1 MRTDRR
7 FFKEL
12 RFRQLRAL
20 VELSRQKTFSA
31 VASAL
36 KMSVVSAWRQVRAL
50 EEEFGVQLVDRQ
62 GQHVVLTDDGRLLVE
77 MAEPMVESFLSL
89 RSVFDDRHGKAP
101 RKLTVAAPAGVLTD
115 ALPEPVTVYRRQFPN
130 VGLRLMERP
139 SRGALAALLAGQADI
154 AIIGMTNADEA
165 PASLSLHRLARYPI
179 HLLCPA
185 GHELA
190 KEKRL
195 TVKQI
200 ARHPLVLS
208 SEDTSDRAQVDLTF
222 ASAGVLANI
231 NVAISASRVPL
242 ISRYVS
248 MGFGVALLAPG
259 DITPPVRGR
268 TRSALVWRDVSS
280 LFGHEDLFLLQRSGR
295 FELPHVRVFRE
306 LVMAEFTGRQA
317 SR

>member
-1 MRTDRR
+1 MKTDRR

-31 VASAL
+31 VAAAL

-50 EEEFGVQLVDRQ
+50 EEEFGVQLVDTQ
-62 GQHVVLTDDGRLLVE
+62 GQQVVLTEDGRLLVE

-89 RSVFDDRHGKAP
+89 RSVFDDWQGKAP
-101 RKLTVAAPAGVLTD
+101 RKLTVAAPAGVLND
-115 ALPEPVTVYRRQFPN
+115 ALPDPVTRYRRQFPN

-154 AIIGMTNADEA
+154 AIIGMTSADEL
-165 PASLSLHRLARYPI
+165 PSSLSLHRLTRYPI

-185 GHELA
+185 DHVLA
-190 KEKRL
+190 TAKKL

-200 ARHPLVLS
+200 AQHPLVLS
-208 SEDTSDRAQVDLTF
+208 SEDTSDRSQVDLTF
-222 ASAGVLANI
+222 ANAGVLNQLNI
-231 NVAISASRVPL
+231 AISASRVPM
-242 ISRYVS
+242 ITKYVA

-259 DITPPVRGR
+259 EVKPLVPKRGQPQ
-268 TRSALVWRDVSS
+268 LIWRDVSR
-280 LFGHEDLFLLQRSGR
+280 LFGHEDLVLLQRQGR
-295 FELPHVRVFRE
+295 FELPHVKVFRE
-306 LVMAEFTGRQA
+306 IVERSFQVVE
-317 SR
+317 S

>member
-1 MRTDRR
+1 MV
-7 FFKEL
+7 
-12 RFRQLRAL
+12 AA
-20 VELSRQKTFSA
+20 SRK
-31 VASAL
+31 
-36 KMSVVSAWRQVRAL
+36 VRAL
-50 EEEFGVQLVDRQ
+50 EEEFSVQLVDRQ
-62 GQHVVLTDDGRLLVE
+62 GQEVVLTKDGRLLVE

-89 RSVFDDRHGKAP
+89 RSVFDDRKGKVP

-115 ALPEPVTVYRRQFPN
+115 ALPEPVDRYRRKFPN

-154 AIIGMTNADEA
+154 AIIGMTDSDEA
-165 PASLSLHRLARYPI
+165 PTSLTLHRLARYPI
-179 HLLCPA
+179 YLLCPA

-190 KEKRL
+190 TEKRL
-195 TVKQI
+195 TVRQI

-222 ASAGVLANI
+222 AGAGVLANI

-259 DITPPVRGR
+259 DLKSPVRVR
-268 TRSALVWRDVSS
+268 ARSALVWRDVSS
-280 LFGHEDLFLLQRSGR
+280 LFGYEDLFLLQRSGR

-306 LVMAEFTGRQA
+306 LVMAEFAGR
-317 SR
+317 